1 MERVLL
7 SRRAYPLRLIAEKV
21 ETREDFDR
29 PLDQV
34 LPSLSLSNDITDA
47 LLEHKAQLGSVLN
60 GVKAY
65 ERRDWP
71 TAEASLGLGE
81 DAIQQA
87 NQSSMAWS
95 MRTLGGLGN

>member
-1 MERVLL
+1 VL
-7 SRRAYPLRLIAEKV
+7 RAYPLRLIAEKV
-21 ETREDFDR
+21 ETRKDFDR
-29 PLDQV
+29 PLDRV